1 MNTDV
6 PAGVGAPPLDTT
18 SAVTNSIYT
27 CTCTEDFIQNVAAE
41 EGGMG
46 QGGMGGEVEGR
57 REEGKDMEGREGKE
71 RRENFDE
78 YSHPSEHPSF
88 SPHSRMPLASL

>member
-1 MNTDV
+1 
-6 PAGVGAPPLDTT
+6 
-18 SAVTNSIYT
+18 
-27 CTCTEDFIQNVAAE
+27 
-41 EGGMG
+41 MG

-57 REEGKDMEGREGKE
+57 REEGKDMERRGEKEKKE
-71 RRENFDE
+71 RRGNFDE

>member
-1 MNTDV
+1 
-6 PAGVGAPPLDTT
+6 
-18 SAVTNSIYT
+18 
-27 CTCTEDFIQNVAAE
+27 
-41 EGGMG
+41 MG
-46 QGGMGGEVEGR
+46 QGGMGRRGGGKERRREKRWRDGEKKGEL
-57 REEGKDMEGREGKE
+57 REEGKDMVRRGEKEKKE